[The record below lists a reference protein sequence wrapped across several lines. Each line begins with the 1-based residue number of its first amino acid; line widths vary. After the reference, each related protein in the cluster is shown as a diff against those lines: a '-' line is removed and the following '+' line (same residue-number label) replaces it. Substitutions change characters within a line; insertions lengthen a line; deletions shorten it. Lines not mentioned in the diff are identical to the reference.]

1 MANELITIE
10 RKNVAGIIKVFDND
24 TRKAIDE
31 ALAIGNDFAR
41 AHNDE
46 AKRVNVARA
55 IAVYRIAKDA
65 EAVEKTGF
73 KTFKDVAAALFGL
86 APANATNYRKAAE
99 QFYCNDKAPVC
110 ADWWG
115 PSTLY
120 LFCAAK
126 VDNDT
131 IKAAIEAGKL
141 SEKSTND
148 DIKKWIASLETDAL
162 EDGKAEVAKLYDGE
176 LVYFKFGTNTPVEEY
191 RNSFYA
197 WTLDEIKAAID
208 PGDGTHDDSYFASF
222 DPHAEL
228 DRINTKGAKKTVKGK
243 GIVFNSIDVMAR
255 AVYFPAEVKKSKG
268 PTAETVKAQNDTI
281 AKMRAAMIAAGLDP
295 DAIA

>member
-1 MANELITIE
+1 MANELMTIE

-99 QFYCNDKAPVC
+99 QFYCNDNAPVC
-110 ADWWG
+110 KDWWG

-141 SEKSTND
+141 TQDSTND
-148 DIKKWIASLETDAL
+148 AIKAWIASLQSEAL
-162 EDGKAEVAKLYDGE
+162 EDGKPVPAKLYDGVITRWREQGNSRTPFYSVTMDE
-176 LVYFKFGTNTPVEEY
+176 LKTAMTEGAPCEE
-191 RNSFYA
+191 
-197 WTLDEIKAAID
+197 
-208 PGDGTHDDSYFASF
+208 SYFSAF
-222 DPHAEL
+222 DPHAIMN
-228 DRINTKGAKKTVKGK
+228 RAGSKGTIKEVKGK
-243 GIVFNSIDVMAR
+243 GVMLYTIEGPVTAT
-255 AVYFPAEVKKSKG
+255 YFPAETSKAKG
-268 PTAETVKAQNDTI
+268 PTEKTVQAQNDTI